1 MNDLSENNAIKFVN
15 ISKKKAGIF
24 ANFKVKGI
32 RGGATFSA
40 NISVDLSSAEVD
52 TTDPLE
58 KIIDACARLGVREF
72 KRSEFEFAGIT
83 SI

>member
-15 ISKKKAGIF
+15 ITKKKQGIF
-24 ANFKVKGI
+24 ANFRVRGI

-40 NISVDLSSAEVD
+40 SISVDLASAEVD
-52 TTDPLE
+52 TGDPLE
-58 KIIDACARLGVREF
+58 KIIQECARLGVREF
-72 KRSEFEFAGIT
+72 KKAEFEFAGIT

>member
-15 ISKKKAGIF
+15 ISKKKQGIF

-40 NISVDLSSAEVD
+40 SISVDLSAAEVD
-52 TTDPLE
+52 TGDPLE

-83 SI
+83 TI